1 MRVVEPDAEPARRL
15 MSDYLDELGVRQAGS
30 FDRARYVDV
39 DPAEFEPPA
48 GVLMIAY
55 DHEQPVACGGVRLLA
70 PGVAEIKRM
79 YVPDEHR
86 GHGYARAL
94 LAALEDRARAAGYRR
109 MILETGD
116 AQPEALALYTS
127 SGYTPI
133 PGFGIYRCAPQSKSF
148 AKALPD

>member
-1 MRVVEPDAEPARRL
+1 MQIHVLSYDDPVVRMLEERVQAEYVARYGGPDASE
-15 MSDYLDELGVRQAGS
+15 MSVAG
-30 FDRARYVDV
+30 
-39 DPAEFEPPA
+39 FEPPA
-48 GVLMIAY
+48 GGFLVGWV
-55 DHEQPVACGGVRLLA
+55 DGEPVACGGFRA
-70 PGVAEIKRM
+70 HEDDAEIKRM

-86 GHGYARAL
+86 GYGYARAL
-94 LAALEDRARAAGYRR
+94 LAALEERARAAGYRR